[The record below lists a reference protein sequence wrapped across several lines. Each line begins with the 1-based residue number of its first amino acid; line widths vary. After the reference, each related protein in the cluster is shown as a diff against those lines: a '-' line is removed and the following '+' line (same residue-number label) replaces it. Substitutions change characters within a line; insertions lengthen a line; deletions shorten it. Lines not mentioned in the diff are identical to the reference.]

1 LSFARPFYV
10 SLTLGLAT
18 LGGDTLAWAESA
30 PTMQR
35 RIDTVIASV
44 PSADPERDSR
54 TLREFYRAR
63 GYHLAWTGPKGAAG
77 ARLLDELPNLA
88 AAEGL
93 DRSPYVLPTSS
104 STEIEADVL
113 QSSALL
119 RLGHDI
125 AIGRVDPDRAFG
137 GFGGKN
143 RNGFDGVRFLR
154 GLADGKAL
162 SDQAAAFQPPFV
174 GYLRLKE
181 GLERTRAI
189 ARAGGWP
196 SIPDGPKLVP
206 LETVD
211 ERLPILRRRLIAS
224 GDLDPAL
231 ADGTAYDAPVVEAV
245 KRFQRRH
252 GLDPDGTIGARS
264 LAALNVPVEVRLRQ
278 IAANLERW
286 RWMPHQLGRLHV
298 SVNIPAASLDLVED
312 GAVALSMRVVVGDT
326 RHPTPSMDT
335 SMSSVV
341 LNPPWSVPTSIV
353 NNEILPKLRRDPN
366 YLANSNLQIADYP
379 EDSPEA
385 AGDGI
390 DWNAIGKKF
399 PYRLRQ
405 PPGPDNALGQ
415 LKFNLR
421 NADDIY
427 LHDTP
432 NHRAFSRAFRALSHG
447 CIRLEDPVGLGE
459 ILLGNRWQG
468 RLGENLNA
476 DKKTRTL
483 KLERNIPVYLVYFTA
498 WVDPTGDI
506 NFREDI
512 YGHDRRLGQ
521 ALRQSRAPAPAPVRP
536 RPIPPPA

>member
-18 LGGDTLAWAESA
+18 LGGDTLAWAESTQ
-30 PTMQR
+30 TMQR

-54 TLREFYRAR
+54 MLRDFYRAR
-63 GYHLAWTGPKGAAG
+63 GYHLAWTGPKAASG
-77 ARLLDELPNLA
+77 ARLVEQIPALA
-88 AAEGL
+88 VAEGL
-93 DRSPYVLPTSS
+93 DRSPYAVPATSGN
-104 STEIEADVL
+104 EIEADVL
-113 QSSALL
+113 QSSTLL
-119 RLGHDI
+119 RLGRDI

-154 GLADGKAL
+154 GLAEGKAL
-162 SDQAAAFQPPFV
+162 TDQATAVQPPFV

-181 GLERTRAI
+181 GLEQMRAI
-189 ARAGGWP
+189 AQAGGWP
-196 SIPDGPKLVP
+196 TIPEGPKLVP

-211 ERLPILRRRLIAS
+211 DRLPILRRRLIAS

-252 GLDPDGTIGARS
+252 GLDPDGTIGVRS
-264 LAALNVPVEVRLRQ
+264 LAALNVPVEARLRQ

-286 RWMPHQLGRLHV
+286 RWMPHQLGRMHV

-312 GAVALSMRVVVGDT
+312 GAIALSMRVVVGDT

-432 NHRAFSRAFRALSHG
+432 NHRAFSRSFRALSHG
-447 CIRLEDPVGLGE
+447 CIRLEDPVALGE
-459 ILLGNRWQG
+459 ILLGSRWQG
-468 RLGENLNA
+468 RLGEDLNA
-476 DKKTRTL
+476 DKRTRTL

-498 WVDPTGDI
+498 WVEPNGEI
-506 NFREDI
+506 NFRDDI
-512 YGHDRRLGQ
+512 YGHDRRLNQ
-521 ALRQSRAPAPAPVRP
+521 ALRQARTPARP
-536 RPIPPPA
+536 RPTPPPT

>member
-1 LSFARPFYV
+1 
-10 SLTLGLAT
+10 
-18 LGGDTLAWAESA
+18 
-30 PTMQR
+30 MQR
-35 RIDTVIASV
+35 RIEAAIASV
-44 PSADPERDSR
+44 PSAGSDFDGR
-54 TLREFYRAR
+54 TVREFYRSR
-63 GYHLAWTGPKGAAG
+63 GYHLAWTGPKAASG
-77 ARLLDELPNLA
+77 ARLIETVPGLA

-93 DRSPYVLPTSS
+93 DRTAYAAPASS
-104 STEIEADVL
+104 STEIEADI
-113 QSSALL
+113 QQTNMLL

-125 AIGRVDPDRAFG
+125 AVGRIDPDRAFG

-154 GLADGKAL
+154 GLADGKPLA
-162 SDQAAAFQPPFV
+162 DQASAFQPPFV
-174 GYLRLKE
+174 GYLLLKE
-181 GLERTRAI
+181 GLEKTQAI

-196 SIPDGPKLVP
+196 TIPDGPKLVP
-206 LETVD
+206 LETID
-211 ERLPILRRRLIAS
+211 DRLPILRRRLIVS
-224 GDLDPAL
+224 GDLDPSL
-231 ADGTAYDAPVVEAV
+231 ADGTTYDAAVVEAV

-264 LAALNVPVEVRLRQ
+264 LAALNVPVEARLRQ

-312 GAVALSMRVVVGDT
+312 GAVAISMRVVVGDT

-341 LNPPWSVPTSIV
+341 LNPPWSVPTSIA

-405 PPGPDNALGQ
+405 APGPDNALGQ

-432 NHRAFSRAFRALSHG
+432 NHRAFSRAYRALSHG
-447 CIRLEDPVGLGE
+447 CIRLEEPVGLGE
-459 ILLGNRWQG
+459 ILLGSRWQG
-468 RLGENLNA
+468 RLSENLNA

-483 KLERNIPVYLVYFTA
+483 KLERNIPVYLVYFTT
-498 WVDPTGDI
+498 WVDSAGEI

-512 YGHDRRLGQ
+512 YGHDRRLSQ
-521 ALRQSRAPAPAPVRP
+521 ALRQSRATPARP
-536 RPIPPPA
+536 RPASPPA